1 MPVYCSPSLSFLRGP
16 GFSFVSRDEV
26 ARPGK
31 LAERVCVALP
41 FFRAMLFC
49 SRSCVL
55 RALKDFAAPSLECQ
69 ARGPEAQ

>member
-1 MPVYCSPSLSFLRGP
+1 MVPVYCSLSLSFMGAS

-41 FFRAMLFC
+41 FFRVMLFC

-55 RALKDFAAPSLECQ
+55 RALKDFAASSLECQ
-69 ARGPEAQ
+69 A